1 MGREVSRR
9 RTAGAKRSSRSAG
22 APLTRRPIKP
32 EGAKAKSPEPIE
44 LQLLGRFALR
54 RGSRAM
60 RPLPKKGQ
68 ALLAYLALHRGRP
81 VPREQLAELLWGG
94 SAGEQARKSL
104 RQCLMVVRS
113 ALKGSGVDALAAE
126 GDSISLMADGHVAVD
141 VARFEALSASK
152 EKDDLEAAVALY
164 RDEFLAGFQVA
175 SEPFDEWLM
184 VQRRRIASAMSD
196 ALHRLATA
204 REQAGDI
211 ESAIEAAG
219 RLTEVDPL
227 REDGHRLLMRTLA
240 AAGRRSA
247 ALKQCDRCAELLKR
261 ELGVSVEPATMH
273 LAEQIRAGRSTTNS
287 VEKAAGRVGGPQLAL
302 PDKPSIAVLPFTN
315 LGGDADDRMFTDGM
329 VEDVT
334 MALGRVP
341 WLFVI
346 ASSSAFSYRDST
358 VDVRQVGFELG
369 VHYVLRGSVR
379 KSGRRVRIVVQLTD
393 ASRGNHIWA
402 DRFDGDLDDVFEM
415 QDRVATQVAATI
427 APTLHAHEI
436 ERVQRK
442 PTESMTAYDRYLR
455 ALQCFRVSYEGNL
468 EALRLLKEAIEI
480 DPAYGAAYGLAAR
493 CYQLQ
498 TVFGWAL
505 PTDPCMQEGFRLA
518 RLATEVGKD
527 DSEALWMAGHCLLQ
541 VAGEFDFGLA
551 LIEKSLSLNPNSAS
565 ARVSSCFVH
574 AYIGETRKA
583 LEDFARAQ
591 RLNPRDSMHHVQW
604 HAAAVAY
611 FVDRRYDDGTRA
623 DNLALK
629 ERPTYPPPLRFQMV
643 TCGLLGRI
651 DEAREYVRRLR
662 AVNPDA
668 TVARLQAMWEVMWRR
683 RPDVSARLVE
693 GARRA
698 GLPEV

>member
-9 RTAGAKRSSRSAG
+9 RTAGARRSSRPAE

-32 EGAKAKSPEPIE
+32 DGARAQSPEPIE

-54 RGSRAM
+54 RGARAM

-68 ALLAYLALHRGRP
+68 ALLAYLALQRGRP
-81 VPREQLAELLWGG
+81 IPREQLADLLWGR

-113 ALKGSGVDALAAE
+113 ALKASGTDALTAE
-126 GDSISLMADGHVAVD
+126 GDSISLATDGYIAVD
-141 VARFEALSASK
+141 ATRFEALSASK

-164 RDEFLAGFQVA
+164 RDEFLAGLQVA
-175 SEPFDEWLM
+175 SQPFDEWVLL
-184 VQRRRIASAMSD
+184 QRRRLASAMSD

-204 REQAGDI
+204 REQAGDA
-211 ESAIEAAG
+211 ESASETAE
-219 RLTEVDPL
+219 RLTEFDPL
-227 REDGHRLLMRTLA
+227 REDGHRLLMRALA
-240 AAGRRSA
+240 TAGRRSA
-247 ALKQCDRCAELLKR
+247 ALKQYDRCVELLKR
-261 ELGVSVEPATMH
+261 ELGVSAEPATMH
-273 LAEQIRAGRSTTNS
+273 LAEQIRAGGSTTNAGDKK
-287 VEKAAGRVGGPQLAL
+287 EGRVARPQLAL

-315 LGGDADDRMFTDGM
+315 ISGDADDRMFTDGM

-346 ASSSAFSYRDST
+346 ASSSAFTYRDST
-358 VDVRQVGFELG
+358 VDVRQVGSELG
-369 VHYVLRGSVR
+369 VRYVLRGSVR
-379 KSGRRVRIVVQLTD
+379 RSGRRVRIVVQLTD

-442 PTESMTAYDRYLR
+442 PTENMTAYDRYLR
-455 ALQCFRVSYEGNL
+455 ALQCFRVSYDGNL

-493 CYQLQ
+493 CYHLQ

-505 PTDPCMQEGFRLA
+505 PTDPCMHEGFRLA
-518 RLATEVGKD
+518 HLATEVGKD

-541 VAGEFDFGLA
+541 VAGEFDYGLG
-551 LIEKSLSLNPNSAS
+551 LIERSLSLNPNSAS
-565 ARVSSCFVH
+565 AWVSSCFVH
-574 AYIGETRKA
+574 AYIGETERA

-591 RLNPRDSMHHVQW
+591 RLNPRDSMHHVQS
-604 HAAAVAY
+604 HAAAIAHFVAG
-611 FVDRRYDDGTRA
+611 RYAEAGKA
-623 DNLALK
+623 DKQALQ
-629 ERPTYPPPLRFQMV
+629 ERPTYPPPLRTAMV
-643 TCGLLGRI
+643 TCGLLGEL
-651 DEAREYVRRLR
+651 DEAREYARRLLAVNPNATVRRLR
-662 AVNPDA
+662 VLSEVMYRRHPD
-668 TVARLQAMWEVMWRR
+668 TVARI
-683 RPDVSARLVE
+683 VE

-698 GLPEV
+698 GLPEE

>member
-9 RTAGAKRSSRSAG
+9 RTAGARRSSRPAE
-22 APLTRRPIKP
+22 APLPRRPIKP
-32 EGAKAKSPEPIE
+32 DGPRAQSPEPIE

-54 RGSRAM
+54 RGARAM

-68 ALLAYLALHRGRP
+68 ALLAYLALQRGRP
-81 VPREQLAELLWGG
+81 VPREQLADLLWGRT
-94 SAGEQARKSL
+94 AGEQARKSL

-113 ALKGSGVDALAAE
+113 ALKGPGADALTAE
-126 GDSISLMADGHVAVD
+126 GDSISLAADGHITVD
-141 VARFEALSASK
+141 AARFEALGASK
-152 EKDDLEAAVALY
+152 EKDDLEAAAALY
-164 RDEFLAGFQVA
+164 RDEFLAGLQVA
-175 SEPFDEWLM
+175 SESFDEWIV
-184 VQRRRIASAMSD
+184 VQRRRLTSAMSD
-196 ALHRLATA
+196 VLHRLASA
-204 REQAGDI
+204 REQAGQI
-211 ESAIEAAG
+211 ENAIEAAE
-219 RLTEVDPL
+219 RLTEFDPL

-247 ALKQCDRCAELLKR
+247 ALKQYDRCVDLLKR
-261 ELGVSVEPATMH
+261 ELGVSAEPATVH
-273 LAEQIRAGRSTTNS
+273 LAEQIRAGGSTTNGT
-287 VEKAAGRVGGPQLAL
+287 EKKEQRAGGPRLAL

-315 LGGDADDRMFTDGM
+315 LGGDADDRMFADGM

-346 ASSSAFSYRDST
+346 ASSSAFSYRDSN
-358 VDVRQVGFELG
+358 VDVRQVGVELG
-369 VHYVLRGSVR
+369 VRYVLRGSVR

-427 APTLHAHEI
+427 APTLHATEI

-480 DPAYGAAYGLAAR
+480 DPSYGGAYGLAAR
-493 CYQLQ
+493 CYHLQ

-505 PTDPCMQEGFRLA
+505 PADPHMQEGFRLA
-518 RLATEVGKD
+518 RLAAEVGKD

-541 VAGEFDFGLA
+541 VAGEFDYGLA
-551 LIEKSLSLNPNSAS
+551 LIERSLSLNPNSAS
-565 ARVSSCFVH
+565 AWVSSCFVH
-574 AYIGETRKA
+574 AYIGEPERA

-604 HAAAVAY
+604 HAAGVAH
-611 FVDRRYDDGTRA
+611 FVAGRYDEGAKA
-623 DNLALK
+623 DELALR
-629 ERPTYPPPLRFQMV
+629 ERPTYPPPLRFRMV
-643 TCGLLGRI
+643 TCGLLGQI
-651 DEAREYVRRLR
+651 GEAREYARRLLV
-662 AVNPDA
+662 VNPNA
-668 TVARLQAMWEVMWRR
+668 TVARIRAVSEVMYRR
-683 RPDVSARLVE
+683 NPDTLARVIE

-698 GLPEV
+698 GLPEE